1 MSTTDDRRA
10 GLNRRDAVVN
20 LLMLSAAA
28 SAAAQIAGPV
38 LAQTPQPAAVAGP
51 DVTAPLAMYVA
62 RARTAHIP
70 EDFRELARRHIL
82 DTLASIVACRDL
94 IPSELARDY
103 SLGQSGGAAKNAA
116 TILGTREKAALVD
129 AVFASAMTAHGAEI
143 NDFIPSAFVQPGPSI
158 VSASIAL
165 AEVRGGTGDDIL
177 RAVVTGYELAG
188 RFPKALGIANLRQH
202 NIANHGIGPVWGTAA
217 AAAVM
222 LKLPEDRMS
231 DLFTFCAQQSSGSYQ
246 WLMDVEHIEKAF
258 VFAGMGAR
266 NGLQAALMVEAG
278 FRGVRDSLDH
288 ADGWMRSLMFRAGDS
303 NRASLID
310 GLGQKTELVHTAFKK
325 YPSGGPAQP
334 AVEGLLKLLPQI
346 DRRNVASVLIE
357 MPGRWQAFRDAAMP
371 ALNLRYLTAI
381 ILLDGRL
388 DFTDA
393 QSLERMATDEN
404 AKALMKIVD
413 VVHDPAQEAGPGEE
427 RKESAWVRVT
437 EKSGRKHE
445 IFVPYVTGYPSHPF
459 GKSDVETKAL
469 ALMTPR
475 LGERRARDV
484 VAQCWALD
492 NLETGAMLASLI
504 AT

>member
-1 MSTTDDRRA
+1 VSRREA
-10 GLNRRDAVVN
+10 LAS
-20 LLMLSAAA
+20 LLVLPAAA
-28 SAAAQIAGPV
+28 SAASASPAQAAA
-38 LAQTPQPAAVAGP
+38 LAQVQPPDAPAVAGP
-51 DVTAPLAMYVA
+51 SVTAPLAKYVA
-62 RARTAHIP
+62 GARTAQIP

-82 DTLASIVACRDL
+82 DTLASVVACRDL
-94 IPSELARDY
+94 IPATLARDY
-103 SLGQSGGAAKNAA
+103 SMAQSGGASKNAA

-129 AVFASAMTAHGAEI
+129 AVFASAMTAHAAEI

-177 RAVVTGYELAG
+177 RAVITGYELAG
-188 RFPKALGIANLRQH
+188 RFPKALGIANLRRA

-222 LKLPEDRMS
+222 LNLREDRMS
-231 DLFTFCAQQSSGSYQ
+231 DLFTYCAQQSSGSYQ

-258 VFAGMGAR
+258 VFGGMGAR

-288 ADGWMRSLMFRAGDS
+288 PDGWMRSLTFRDGDS
-303 NRASLID
+303 NRAYLIE

-334 AVEGLLKLLPQI
+334 AVQGMLALLPQI
-346 DRRNVASVLIE
+346 DRQNVASVLIE

-393 QSLERMATDEN
+393 QSLDRMANDES

-413 VVHDPAQEAGPGEE
+413 VVHDPKQEVAPGEE

-445 IFVPYVTGYPSHPF
+445 IFVPYVVGYPSHPF
-459 GKSDVETKAL
+459 DKADVETKAL
-469 ALMTPR
+469 ELMTPR
-475 LGERRARDV
+475 LGERRAKDV
-484 VAQCWALD
+484 VAQCWSLD
-492 NLETGAMLASLI
+492 TLKSGGSLATLI
-504 AT
+504 AS

>member
-1 MSTTDDRRA
+1 MSTPHDREA
-10 GLNRRDAVVN
+10 GMSRRDAVAS
-20 LLMLSAAA
+20 LFMLPAAA
-28 SAAAQIAGPV
+28 AAAVPV
-38 LAQTPQPAAVAGP
+38 TRSALAQTPEPAAADGP
-51 DVTAPLAMYVA
+51 AVTAALAKYIA
-62 RARTAHIP
+62 SARTAPIP

-94 IPSELARDY
+94 IPSKLARDY
-103 SLGQSGGAAKNAA
+103 SLAQSGGGSKNAA
-116 TILGTREKAALVD
+116 SILGTREKAALLD
-129 AVFASAMTAHGAEI
+129 AVFASAMTAHAAEI

-177 RAVVTGYELAG
+177 RAVVSGYELAG
-188 RFPKALGIANLRQH
+188 RFPKALGISNLRRY

-222 LKLPEDRMS
+222 LNLPEDRMS
-231 DLFTFCAQQSSGSYQ
+231 DLFTYCAQQSSGSYQ

-258 VFAGMGAR
+258 VFGGMGAR

-288 ADGWMRSLMFRAGDS
+288 PDGWMRSLTYRGGDS
-303 NRASLID
+303 NRAYLIE

-334 AVEGLLKLLPQI
+334 AVQGLLTLLPQI
-346 DRRNVASVLIE
+346 DRQKVAKVLIE

-371 ALNLRYLTAI
+371 ALNLRYLSAL

-393 QSLERMATDEN
+393 QSLERMAKDEN
-404 AKALMKIVD
+404 VKALMKIVD
-413 VVHDPAQEAGPGEE
+413 VIHDPKQEVGPGEE

-437 EKSGRKHE
+437 ETGGRKHE
-445 IFVPYVTGYPSHPF
+445 IFVPYVLGYPSHPF
-459 GKSDVETKAL
+459 GKADVEAKAL
-469 ALMTPR
+469 ELMAPR
-475 LGERRARDV
+475 LGERRAKDV

-492 NLETGAMLASLI
+492 SLKSGRTLASLI
-504 AT
+504 AA